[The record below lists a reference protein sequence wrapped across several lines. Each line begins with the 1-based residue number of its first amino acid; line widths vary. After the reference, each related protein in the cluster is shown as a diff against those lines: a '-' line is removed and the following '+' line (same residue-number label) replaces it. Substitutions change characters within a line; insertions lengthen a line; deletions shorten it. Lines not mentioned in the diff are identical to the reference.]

1 MLQIQTKDPEDKNDE
16 EDEEDKGKLL
26 CNEGNGCDLPNYRWN
41 QTLQDVEVSPI
52 SCKH

>member
-26 CNEGNGCDLPNYRWN
+26 CNEGNSWDLLNCRWS
-41 QTLQDVEVSPI
+41 QTL
-52 SCKH
+52 